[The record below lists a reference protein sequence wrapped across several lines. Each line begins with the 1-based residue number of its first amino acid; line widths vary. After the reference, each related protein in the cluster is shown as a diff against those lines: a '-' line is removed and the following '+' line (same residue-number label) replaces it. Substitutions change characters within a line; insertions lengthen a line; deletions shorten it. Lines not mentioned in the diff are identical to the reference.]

1 MFQGSSIFAH
11 KAQIHGNPLS
21 GWNNQDTMTFTY
33 LDHNATTPLDPE
45 VFEAMRPW
53 FTERFGNASAAYAL
67 GHLSDGAL
75 VAAREQAAG
84 MVGCTPAEIVFTSGG
99 TESLNHAFRGVWEAF
114 PTKRHLVTTAVEHP
128 AVRALVVWWKGQG
141 GAVTDMEVD
150 TEGRLDL
157 TALEGAIRPDTAL
170 VAIMAA
176 NNETGVLFPVDEAAR
191 IAKAKGALFL
201 VDATQAAGKVPMDAS
216 AWGADLLCLSGHKF
230 HGPKGTGLLMIRRG
244 VRLKPLML
252 GGSQE
257 RGRRGGTE
265 NVPGIVG
272 LGKAA
277 ALAQSRLPEMDRIRR
292 LRDDFEVRIQTD
304 IPDVHIH
311 GGEAER
317 LPNTCLVGFAGI
329 EGEALQLRL
338 AEHGICVSTGS
349 ACSTG
354 MREPSHV
361 LRAMQAPPSHAR
373 GTIRFSLGRDTTPE
387 EMGRVVPLLFS
398 LVAELRDRNKN

>member
-1 MFQGSSIFAH
+1 MDLI
-11 KAQIHGNPLS
+11 
-21 GWNNQDTMTFTY
+21 Y

-45 VFEAMRPW
+45 AFEAMRPW

-67 GHLSDGAL
+67 GHLSDGAV
-75 VAAREQAAG
+75 VAAREQVAAL
-84 MVGCTPAEIVFTSGG
+84 VGCAPAEIVFTSGG
-99 TESLNHAFRGVWEAF
+99 TESLNHAVRGVREGVPA
-114 PTKRHLVTTAVEHP
+114 KRHLVTTAVEHP

-141 GAVTDMEVD
+141 GEVTDVGVD
-150 TEGRLDL
+150 AGGHLDL
-157 TALEGAIRPDTAL
+157 GALEAAVRPDTAL
-170 VAIMAA
+170 VAVMAA
-176 NNETGVLFPVDEAAR
+176 NNESGVLFPVVEAAR

-201 VDATQAAGKVPMDAS
+201 VDATQAMGKIPVDAG

-277 ALAQSRLPEMDRIRR
+277 ELAKARLPEMERVRG
-292 LRDDFEVRIQTD
+292 LRDALEARILAD
-304 IPDVHIH
+304 IPDVRIH
-311 GGEAER
+311 GAAADR
-317 LPNTCLVGFAGI
+317 LPNTCLAGFAGI
-329 EGEALQLRL
+329 EGEALQLKL
-338 AEHGICVSTGS
+338 AEQGVCVSTGS

-361 LRAMQAPPSHAR
+361 LRAMHVPDAYAQ
-373 GTIRFSLGRDTTPE
+373 GTVRFSLGLGTTTDQVA
-387 EMGRVVPLLFS
+387 RVADLLPG
-398 LVAELRDRNKN
+398 LVGELRMLVRR

>member
-1 MFQGSSIFAH
+1 MELI
-11 KAQIHGNPLS
+11 
-21 GWNNQDTMTFTY
+21 Y

-45 VFEAMRPW
+45 AFEAMRPW

-67 GHLSDGAL
+67 GHLSDGAV
-75 VAAREQAAG
+75 VAAREQVAAL
-84 MVGCTPAEIVFTSGG
+84 VGCTPSEIVFTSGG
-99 TESLNHAFRGVWEAF
+99 TESLNHAFKGVWEAF
-114 PTKRHLVTTAVEHP
+114 PLKRHLVTSAVEHP
-128 AVRALVVWWKGQG
+128 AVRALVLWWKAQG
-141 GAVTDMEVD
+141 GEVTDVGVD

-157 TALEGAIRPDTAL
+157 AALEVAIRPDTAL
-170 VAIMAA
+170 VALMAA
-176 NNETGVLFPVDEAAR
+176 NNETGVIFPVDQAAR

-201 VDATQAAGKVPMDAS
+201 VDATQAMGKIPVDAA

-230 HGPKGTGLLMIRRG
+230 HGPKGTGLLLIRRG

-265 NVPGIVG
+265 NVPGLVG

-277 ALAQSRLPEMDRIRR
+277 ELAKARLPEMDRVRR
-292 LRDDFEVRIQTD
+292 LRDGLEAHILGE
-304 IPDVHIH
+304 IPNVHLH
-311 GGEAER
+311 GAEAER
-317 LPNTCLVGFAGI
+317 LPNTCLAGFASI

-361 LRAMQAPPSHAR
+361 LRAMNVPDTYGR
-373 GTIRFSLGRDTTPE
+373 GTVRFSLGRATTLDE
-387 EMGRVVPLLFS
+387 IRKVQDLLPS
-398 LVAELRDRNKN
+398 LVADLRQTFNK

>member
-1 MFQGSSIFAH
+1 MDLI
-11 KAQIHGNPLS
+11 
-21 GWNNQDTMTFTY
+21 Y

-45 VFEAMRPW
+45 AFEAMRPW

-67 GHLSDGAL
+67 GHLSDGAV
-75 VAAREQAAG
+75 VAAREQVASL
-84 MVGCTPAEIVFTSGG
+84 VGCTPAEIVFTSGG
-99 TESLNHAFRGVWEAF
+99 TESLNHAFRGAWETF

-141 GAVTDMEVD
+141 GEVTDVGVD
-150 TEGRLDL
+150 AEGRLDL
-157 TALEGAIRPDTAL
+157 AALDGAIRPDTAL
-170 VAIMAA
+170 VAVMSA

-201 VDATQAAGKVPMDAS
+201 VDATQAMGKIPVDAA
-216 AWGADLLCLSGHKF
+216 AWGADLLALSGHKF

-244 VRLKPLML
+244 VRLKPLLL

-277 ALAQSRLPEMDRIRR
+277 ELALIRLPGMDRVRR
-292 LRDDFEVRIQTD
+292 LRDALEVQILSE

-311 GGEAER
+311 GAEADR

-329 EGEALQLRL
+329 EGEALQLKL

-361 LRAMQAPPSHAR
+361 LRAMRAQESHAR
-373 GTIRFSLGRDTTPE
+373 GTVRFSLGSGTTPE
-387 EMGRVVPLLFS
+387 ELGKVLHLLPA
-398 LVAELRDRNKN
+398 LVAELRERYKN

>member
-1 MFQGSSIFAH
+1 MDLI
-11 KAQIHGNPLS
+11 
-21 GWNNQDTMTFTY
+21 Y

-67 GHLSDGAL
+67 GHLSDGAI
-75 VAAREQAAG
+75 VAAREQVAAL
-84 MVGCTPAEIVFTSGG
+84 VGCTPAEIVFTSGG

-128 AVRALVVWWKGQG
+128 AVRALVMWWKGQG
-141 GAVTDMEVD
+141 GEVTDVGVD
-150 TEGRLDL
+150 DEGRLDL
-157 TALEGAIRPDTAL
+157 AVLEAAVHTDTAL
-170 VAIMAA
+170 VAVMAA
-176 NNETGVLFPVDEAAR
+176 NNESGVLFPVTEAAR
-191 IAKAKGALFL
+191 IAKGKGALFL
-201 VDATQAAGKVPMDAS
+201 VDATQAVGKVPVDAV

-277 ALAQSRLPEMDRIRR
+277 ELAKARLPEMTRVRGFRDTLEARI
-292 LRDDFEVRIQTD
+292 LAD
-304 IPDVHIH
+304 IPDVRIH
-311 GGEAER
+311 GAAAER
-317 LPNTCLVGFAGI
+317 LPNTCLAGFAGI
-329 EGEALQLRL
+329 EGEALQLKL
-338 AEHGICVSTGS
+338 AERGICVSTGS

-361 LRAMQAPPSHAR
+361 LRAMHVLDTYAR
-373 GTIRFSLGRDTTPE
+373 GTVRFSLGRGTTE
-387 EMGRVVPLLFS
+387 SQIQEVADLLPG
-398 LVAELRDRNKN
+398 LVANLRSGSGDAISSL